1 MSQKHAY
8 PQPKYAFTRQ
18 VPPMYL
24 QLQQVLMKYK
34 LERILAEVKCVS
46 VKNAETREEIIR
58 PELMEV

>member
-8 PQPKYAFTRQ
+8 PQPKYAFSRQ
-18 VPPMYL
+18 VPPMYM

-34 LERILAEVKCVS
+34 LERILAEVKCAS